1 MIKGFMK
8 WAYWKESSRWT
19 QANNEERII
28 VKRQISYGRFLVAFG
43 VFANASIYF
52 AFLTGIY
59 NFRTRELVNMRR
71 VPFLAKFAV
80 SRALSIYMCKRLY
93 EKQIYEPDLYRLAI
107 KYRPQFDSDYQ
118 KRTSA
123 AADLF

>member
-28 VKRQISYGRFLVAFG
+28 VKRQISYGRFLVGFG
-43 VFANASIYF
+43 IFANAAVYF
-52 AFLTGIY
+52 AFMTGIY
-59 NFRTRELVNMRR
+59 NFRTKELLNMRR

-80 SRALSIYMCKRLY
+80 STLAAIYMC
-93 EKQIYEPDLYRLAI
+93 
-107 KYRPQFDSDYQ
+107 
-118 KRTSA
+118 
-123 AADLF
+123 

>member
-8 WAYWKESSRWT
+8 WAYWKEYGRWT

-43 VFANASIYF
+43 VFTNASFYF
-52 AFLTGIY
+52 AFMSGIY
-59 NFRTRELVNMRR
+59 NFRTWELINMRR

-80 SRALSIYMCKRLY
+80 STAVSIYMCQMLY
-93 EKQIYEPDLYRLAI
+93 
-107 KYRPQFDSDYQ
+107 
-118 KRTSA
+118 
-123 AADLF
+123 